1 MPVGCDHDG
10 AVANAYAVAVC
21 PTITFARAGG
31 KVVADTLGC
40 QAAAGEAAL
49 EPRDGRATPR
59 CATRRSPPELAA
71 EFPGLRLARAHAR
84 GAPGPS
90 PPELRERLRVLSD
103 RFRGAQAIALRR
115 QPIPHAY
122 RVFFRHIGLDP
133 DEHRTPV
140 EALALERLQRGGF
153 RLALGA
159 RRRAHDRGDG
169 DRRAGVG
176 ARRRRGSRA
185 SSGCA
190 RAAARRA
197 RSAAARRARRCP
209 RAGWCVA
216 DDAGPVAVL
225 FGALAPGRGV
235 GRRTTR
241 ITLLALQVA
250 GVPDIHVEEAL
261 WTVADAIG

>member
-1 MPVGCDHDG
+1 M
-10 AVANAYAVAVC
+10 
-21 PTITFARAGG
+21 TFIA
-31 KVVADTLGC
+31 ADI
-40 QAAAGEAAL
+40 
-49 EPRDGRATPR
+49 
-59 CATRRSPPELAA
+59 SA
-71 EFPGLRLARAHAR
+71 EFPDLRLLEHTLAARS
-84 GAPGPS
+84 GPS
-90 PPELRERLRVLSD
+90 SPGLRERLRVLSG
-103 RFRGAQAIALRR
+103 RFRGAQAIELRR

-140 EALALERLQRGGF
+140 EALALERLKSGGF

-176 ARRRRGSRA
+176 ARRRPAGGGGR
-185 SSGCA
+185 
-190 RAAARRA
+190 AARRA
-197 RSAAARRARRCP
+197 SAASGSAAASTRTTCP
-209 RAGWCVA
+209 PGRLVLA
-216 DDAGPVAVL
+216 DDAGPVGVL